1 MQENV
6 DIITK
11 SSTKTTATKPTTIV
25 AKDIKINENIKEM
38 KIEEKQKLTATLT
51 PDNVTDKNIEQ
62 INEWSIR
69 WT

>member
-1 MQENV
+1 MQENA

-11 SSTKTTATKPTTIV
+11 SSTKTTVTKPTTIV
-25 AKDIKINENIKEM
+25 EKDIEINENIKEM